1 MLPEGNMLL
10 IVQIDTVHLSSI
22 ILIQALLMVAAQS
35 RLPCGTRDDP
45 LMAASFR
52 T

>member
-1 MLPEGNMLL
+1 MFFEK
-10 IVQIDTVHLSSI
+10 TVHLSSI
-22 ILIQALLMVAAQS
+22 LPIQALHMGAAQT